1 MPFPKIAVPPWWT
14 EWTNRWS
21 GQADRAA
28 EGWVETAD
36 PGPEAPEVPETFR
49 RRFDDHP
56 LSEPAQ
62 LRGRTEDLV
71 DLTARLGTGR
81 FGPVL
86 LTATPGA
93 GMGSVLRCLPSGDRP
108 WTIVGQAD
116 ALEEEQALAAVRA
129 FGRAAER
136 FPRQRLLIR
145 RVQPLAAIA
154 LWAAGIYAIVFGV
167 FDPGREALLAIAG
180 SAAVALGF
188 GLQDAV
194 RNVFGGLLVL
204 MERPFQM
211 GDRIRV
217 GEAYGD
223 VIRIGLRSVTIRT
236 LDDSTVA
243 IPNATFLSDRVSN
256 TNTGALDCLV
266 VCDTYLPARADTA
279 LAMRLARE
287 AALSSRFLHTAKP
300 VVVLAA
306 DHFDQQPALR
316 IRIKAYVHDTRR
328 EMAFHTDLTRA
339 LREAYAAHGLLE
351 ER

>member
-1 MPFPKIAVPPWWT
+1 MTRLILLPLLAAG
-14 EWTNRWS
+14 RLAAQS
-21 GQADRAA
+21 GVAEAA
-28 EGWVETAD
+28 G
-36 PGPEAPEVPETFR
+36 EARDNVGHVAER
-49 RRFDDHP
+49 YWDL
-56 LSEPAQ
+56 LSPA
-62 LRGRTEDLV
+62 RV
-71 DLTARLGTGR
+71 LTAIV
-81 FGPVL
+81 VL
-86 LTATPGA
+86 LLLWGLGRGVA
-93 GMGSVLRCLPSGDRP
+93 
-108 WTIVGQAD
+108 W
-116 ALEEEQALAAVRA
+116 A
-129 FGRAAER
+129 FGRTAER

-145 RVQPLAAIA
+145 RMQPLAAFA
-154 LWAAGIYAIVFGV
+154 LWAAGIYAIIFGV
-167 FDPGREALLAIAG
+167 FDPGRDALLAIAG

-188 GLQDAV
+188 GLQDVV

-204 MERPFQM
+204 MERPFQLD
-211 GDRIRV
+211 DRIRV

-243 IPNATFLSDRVSN
+243 IPNATFLSGRVSN

-306 DHFDQQPALR
+306 DHFDRQPALR
-316 IRIKAYVHDTRR
+316 IRVKAYVHDTRR

-351 ER
+351 ERG